1 MAAARQR
8 LHGDRG
14 GRSAR
19 RGRCRRCRAR
29 QGQQSRA
36 AARRAAGA
44 QGHVL
49 RRRQGRDLRLED
61 PPRFRA
67 DDDLDRVAAAEG
79 RRHRQARL
87 AADGGV
93 RLRPDRPQSAL
104 RRGAQSL
111 ECRSHHRRLV
121 VRLRLGGRRAA
132 DLCGARL
139 RYRRLDPDARAF
151 LRRHRLQDHGRPD
164 QPRRRDAAVAVARY
178 GRAAGANGRR
188 LRAAGR
194 ADGRRRSRGSDHR
207 IAAGA
212 GLHGRDHGLAQG
224 PQDRRAHGLLCRR
237 SRCRGGAG
245 ARRDHRHAQE
255 GGRRDRQGRTAGPAP
270 AHRRL
275 PARARHRSRRLST
288 SAG

>member
-1 MAAARQR
+1 MSGEPALMSLVAVAKAIAGEEILLARGDAILSRPDRAMAAARQR

-14 GRSAR
+14 GRGA
-19 RGRCRRCRAR
+19 GRCRRRRCGAR
-29 QGQQSRA
+29 QGQQCRR

-67 DDDLDRVAAAEG
+67 DDDLDRAAAPEG
-79 RRHRQARL
+79 RRHCQARL
-87 AADGGV
+87 AADGGI
-93 RLRPDRPQSAL
+93 RLWADRPQPAL

-132 DLCGARL
+132 DLCGAGL

-151 LRRHRLQDHGRPD
+151 LRRHRLQDHGRPH
-164 QPRRRDAAVAVARY
+164 QPRRRDAVVAIARY

-188 LRAAGR
+188 LRAAGG
-194 ADGRRRSRGSDHR
+194 ADGGRRSRGSHR
-207 IAAGA
+207 LDAC
-212 GLHGRDHGLAQG
+212 RCRTTW
-224 PQDRRAHGLLCRR
+224 RRPRAR
-237 SRCRGGAG
+237 SRA
-245 ARRDHRHAQE
+245 
-255 GGRRDRQGRTAGPAP
+255 
-270 AHRRL
+270 
-275 PARARHRSRRLST
+275 
-288 SAG
+288 